1 MSCERSRG
9 KLIASL
15 ATVLNANPG
24 ELQRTYDGAAPSGS
38 AAASEPLRGKVET
51 VMSWFDAAGL
61 TRPVHGDAHGL
72 PRRAAWSGYA
82 ALHDHVMTDG
92 RSPLVLM
99 QRLAASRV
107 PTATL
112 ARVDGDVLDSLFGD
126 TDPFEAGDRGPASAV
141 DGATGTDPVGR
152 DREDLEIRGYTCG
165 DDGVWRDPA
174 GFDVLGRD
182 RTGRDRYGY
191 DIQGTNR
198 LGVNN
203 TGRYPDGRHL
213 SGYHPDTGLDADGFD
228 VRGYRLGDNRTWRD
242 REGFDLEGYD
252 AAGYDRRGY
261 DRQARHRDGRLHP
274 FFSRASAQ
282 GIYPDGFDADG
293 RSPQGGSSQ
302 VAPINHLAARWST
315 ARGTYDKRAA
325 RNGVPLHCPRCG
337 QFVAKSSGW
346 HACPKVGSPWLTL
359 FEGTG
364 GLGDRRLAQLG
375 EPSEYPSLSAEA
387 YNQRVDKRVYANGN
401 VTVNDP
407 SSESRQRLILV
418 PGGNTHPLSEVCL
431 PAGPHLPKEHLY
443 TAAASPAYFPT
454 VPGSAE
460 AGYVLCTNSDQT
472 ERPVIRLDAF
482 GFDPQGYD
490 TQGYD
495 ADGFNRQGLDR
506 EGQPRPGPADAARPK
521 GYELNFEDATRARRI
536 LEGVAASFLGYDCAV
551 ELAPGSG
558 QNFASL
564 LESPPRIRIDNLP
577 LGVRAHPDDNLV
589 CARGLLDHELG
600 HWHFTR
606 PDVFGA
612 AVRISQRELKVSGL
626 DRMAPEVK
634 SLNNLIEDGRME
646 RLVAGLGVGF
656 GQDLAALAR
665 MFPVWGETVG
675 DMQVYADIR
684 RARDPDFT
692 LPAPDTEEYQ
702 SLERN
707 WLYHQV
713 SGALLVEALPFTQ
726 LRPEV
731 VAGMH
736 PRARQAVEDL
746 IPMVR
751 MGVSG
756 NCQQG
761 LRATIEVAR
770 YLEQAGIYP
779 DEQADPTLP
788 EGSVTVRDPGGWT
801 KEFEAAGA
809 GAKDNSPELSDRD
822 ILIEFE
828 RPVHIK
834 IKGKP
839 DGGASGGPRVRTRG
853 KVTVEY
859 LDGAPPGQGGGGA
872 GDDNPDLE
880 IRGPQSAESPK
891 QEDSSSKGSGSSQGL
906 ESKPDPKPGSSAGV
920 GSSQDPDSSATGD
933 KDKAGSNGQ
942 SGGQPSDDGSDAQSK
957 GDAGSSASASQKE
970 SPGSSQD
977 SSSSGSTPAPAQ
989 DANEQPQS
997 PPTGKGASDAGSPA
1011 KPDGDPQAGES
1022 GEAGQDAQASTVEVP
1037 ADDAAFQPAT
1047 DQDLEQA
1054 RDRVRGAEDPG
1065 NKLQMALGARQNKP
1079 LNTQEETRMESYID
1093 LAGALSQTSVDTRGL
1108 TREQLDHLERGLG
1121 TSMAQLR
1128 KECRDA
1134 GRKLAERRLR
1144 RLMDDADVDEGRHYT
1159 GQLDTSELPR
1169 AEMGRRDVFERSMP
1183 KRATGFAVSV
1193 VVDVSGSMHGSM
1205 GKGHLLR
1212 SVLTLTEAFDHLSR
1226 QGFNIPYEVR
1236 LFADSKDRGLIKTM
1250 GDRTFSDERAGR
1262 LAFTPLAGSGTSDL
1276 HTGVV
1281 LAAQALG
1288 SRPERHK
1295 LLCVLTDGDCS
1306 DQAEAQSALERARK
1320 GVGRDRR
1327 SQVGVFGLFYGV
1339 SPSQQFREL
1348 FGKNGMAIQSLAEI
1362 PEKIGATILR
1372 IFGQGGRR

>member
-15 ATVLNANPG
+15 ATVLNADPG
-24 ELQRTYDGAAPSGS
+24 DLQRTYDGAAPSGS
-38 AAASEPLRGKVET
+38 AAGSEPLRGKVET

-61 TRPVHGDAHGL
+61 SRPVHGEAHGL

-82 ALHDHVMTDG
+82 ALHDHVMADG
-92 RSPLVLM
+92 RSPLGLM

-107 PTATL
+107 PIAAL
-112 ARVDGDVLDSLFGD
+112 ARVDGDVLESLFGD
-126 TDPFEAGDRGPASAV
+126 GDPFDAAAPDPADPARGAAGPDSAE
-141 DGATGTDPVGR
+141 R
-152 DREDLEIRGYTCG
+152 DREERERQGYTC
-165 DDGVWRDPA
+165 DDEGAWRDPE

-191 DIQGTNR
+191 DVRGHNR
-198 LGVNN
+198 LGVNS
-203 TGRYPDGRHL
+203 TGHFPDGRHL
-213 SGYHPDTGLDADGFD
+213 GGYHPDTGLDADGFD
-228 VRGYRLGDNRTWRD
+228 VRGYTRGDDRAWRD
-242 REGFDLEGYD
+242 RDGFDLEGYD
-252 AAGYDRRGY
+252 ATGYDRRGY
-261 DRQARHRDGRLHP
+261 DRQARNRDGRLHP

-282 GIYPDGFDADG
+282 GIYPDGFDGDG
-293 RSPQGGSSQ
+293 HSPEGGSIQ
-302 VAPINHLAARWST
+302 VAPVSHIAARWST

-337 QFVAKSSGW
+337 QFVAKSAGW

-359 FEGTG
+359 FEGTS
-364 GLGDRRLAQLG
+364 GLGDRRVAQLG

-401 VTVNDP
+401 VTVNDQP
-407 SSESRQRLILV
+407 SESRRRLILA

-431 PAGPHLPKEHLY
+431 SAGPHLPKEHLY
-443 TAAASPAYFPT
+443 IAASSPAYFPMA
-454 VPGSAE
+454 PGGAE
-460 AGYVLCTNSDQT
+460 AGYVLCANVDQT

-482 GFDPQGYD
+482 GFDPQGYN
-490 TQGYD
+490 TQGFD
-495 ADGFNRQGLDR
+495 ANGFDRQGLDR
-506 EGQPRPGPADAARPK
+506 EGQPRPGPTDAVRAK
-521 GYELNFEDATRARRI
+521 SYELNFEDATRARRI

-600 HWHFTR
+600 HWFFTR

-665 MFPVWGETVG
+665 LFPVWGETVG

-684 RARDPDFT
+684 RARDPAFT
-692 LPAPDTEEYQ
+692 LPAPDTDEYA

-707 WLYHQV
+707 WLYHQIT
-713 SGALLVEALPFTQ
+713 GALLVEALPFTK

-731 VAGMH
+731 IAAMP

-746 IPMVR
+746 IPVVR
-751 MGVSG
+751 MGVTG

-770 YLEQAGIYP
+770 YLERAGIYP
-779 DEQADPTLP
+779 DAQADPSLP

-839 DGGASGGPRVRTRG
+839 DGGGSGGPRVRTRG

-859 LDGAPPGQGGGGA
+859 LDGAPSGQGGGA

-880 IRGPQSAESPK
+880 IRSPHASESS
-891 QEDSSSKGSGSSQGL
+891 QADAASSTQGGSSQGS
-906 ESKPDPKPGSSAGV
+906 ESKPAQKNGSSAG
-920 GSSQDPDSSATGD
+920 GASSPASDSSAKGNKDPTGS
-933 KDKAGSNGQ
+933 KGQ
-942 SGGQPSDDGSDAQSK
+942 SGGQPSNDGSEAQAQ
-957 GDAGSSASASQKE
+957 GADGSIASASQSQSPE
-970 SPGSSQD
+970 SSPD
-977 SSSSGSTPAPAQ
+977 SSSSGATQGPAQ
-989 DANEQPQS
+989 DANAQAPSSTPGQGDSE
-997 PPTGKGASDAGSPA
+997 AGSAA
-1011 KPDGDPQAGES
+1011 KPDGPDD
-1022 GEAGQDAQASTVEVP
+1022 AGQDAPTSTAEVP
-1037 ADDAAFQPAT
+1037 ANDEAFQPAT

-1054 RDRVRGAEDPG
+1054 RNRVRSAEDPG

-1079 LNTQEETRMESYID
+1079 LNSQEQTRVESYID

-1108 TREQLDHLERGLG
+1108 TREQLDHLERDLG

-1144 RLMDDADVDEGRHYT
+1144 RLMEEADHDEGRHYT

-1193 VVDVSGSMHGSM
+1193 VVDVSGSMHQSM
-1205 GKGHLLR
+1205 SKGHLLR

-1226 QGFNIPYEVR
+1226 QGFAIPYEVR
-1236 LFADSKDRGLIKTM
+1236 LFADAGDRGLIKTM
-1250 GDRTFSDERAGR
+1250 GDRTLSDERAGR
-1262 LAFTPLAGSGTSDL
+1262 LAFTALAGSGTSDL

-1306 DQAEAQSALERARK
+1306 DQVEAQSALERARK

-1327 SQVGVFGLFYGV
+1327 SQVGVFGLFYGD
-1339 SPSQQFREL
+1339 SPSQQFRDL
-1348 FGKNGMAIQSLAEI
+1348 FGNEGMAIQSLAEI